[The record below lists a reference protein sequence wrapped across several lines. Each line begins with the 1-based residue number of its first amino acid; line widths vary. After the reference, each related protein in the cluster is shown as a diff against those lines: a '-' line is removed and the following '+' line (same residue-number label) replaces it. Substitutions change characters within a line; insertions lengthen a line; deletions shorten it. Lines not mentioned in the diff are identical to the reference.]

1 MYRKSVILFLCLM
14 LVLPFASLNA
24 QGVQTLT
31 PGTFTI
37 ATITQEA
44 PLNIFAF
51 AGNAGDLLYV
61 QLTPLQPNMNLGVSL
76 QSPAQVPLGV
86 SSRDFSD
93 NIATLNARLDSAG
106 TYSLLVGGNAGD
118 YVISLNVMSVA
129 NAPTLSSDQ
138 PQNAALN
145 TTDAQIFNFNNQTA
159 NPIGLSLSTSA
170 NSLYNLSVYG
180 GNGAVIG
187 SASNLPAACFGIAPS
202 AAPYS
207 VIVTSTNAQS
217 TESVN
222 LSLVAGCGSSGS
234 TAAPQ
239 ATQPVV
245 VNPPTDPSVCSAS
258 SNGSVNIRNG
268 AGTEFGIIGQLVPG
282 APLRVTG
289 ATNNGWVQVQTAAGA
304 GFVSQSVVNLSGTC
318 NNLPL
323 VGGGQGQPTAV
334 VPTVGAPTI
343 APTQGQGEPTPTM
356 DVVQPTVAAPTETPT
371 QAANIAPPDNNY
383 SLNVPLD
390 GNLTLSD
397 YVSFPNGDVEDLV
410 SYSVTGLNPTTALPG
425 GQADLT
431 FALSCS
437 GTGTEHIVFTISGQQ
452 RTCGQTFTR
461 RVNFD
466 SNTGAI
472 RVTATGGSGTYV
484 QWTVIAAAP
493 RVN

>member
-1 MYRKSVILFLCLM
+1 MYRKFVILFLCLT
-14 LVLPFASLNA
+14 LALPLASLSA

-37 ATITQEA
+37 ATLTQEA

-51 AGNAGDLLYV
+51 AGNAGDLVYV

-118 YVISLNVMSVA
+118 YVISFNVVSVA
-129 NAPTLSSDQ
+129 NAPSLSAEQ
-138 PQNAALN
+138 AQNAALN
-145 TTDAQIFNFNNQTA
+145 TTDAQVFNFSNQSA
-159 NPIGLSLSTSA
+159 NVIGLNVSTSI
-170 NSLYNLSVYG
+170 NSLYSLSVYG
-180 GNGAVIG
+180 ANGAVIG

-202 AAPYS
+202 ASVYS
-207 VIVTSTNAQS
+207 VIVTSHDAQS

-222 LSLVAGCGSSGS
+222 LSLVAGCGTSGS

-245 VNPPTDPSVCSAS
+245 VNPPTDPNVCSAT
-258 SNGSVNIRNG
+258 SNGSVNIRSG

-289 ATNNGWVQVQTAAGA
+289 ATNNGWVQVQSPAGA
-304 GFVSQSVVNLSGTC
+304 GFVSQSVANLSGTC

-323 VGGGQGQPTAV
+323 VSGGQGQATAV
-334 VPTVGAPTI
+334 QPTLIITLTPTPTLAQGEATPTIDAVQPTI
-343 APTQGQGEPTPTM
+343 A
-356 DVVQPTVAAPTETPT
+356 APTPT

-383 SLNVPLD
+383 ALNIPLD

-397 YVSFPNGDVEDLV
+397 YVSYPNGDVEDV
-410 SYSVTGLNPTTALPG
+410 ISYSVTGLNPSVAQSG
-425 GQADLT
+425 GQANLT
-431 FALSCS
+431 FVLVCT
-437 GTGTEHIVFTISGQQ
+437 GTGTEHIVFTISGQT
-452 RTCGQTFTR
+452 RACGQTFNRT
-461 RVNFD
+461 VNFD
-466 SNTGAI
+466 SNNGAI
-472 RVTATGGSGTYV
+472 RITATGGSGTYV
-484 QWTVIAAAP
+484 QWSVVASAP
-493 RVN
+493 RL